1 MLFVT
6 CHRDSFSGLA
16 RSCLHLY
23 LHRRVVPSHQMAFIL
38 FKKLKKNE
46 KNEKD
51 FCFCFISICYAHTY
65 THTHTLSSVQMG
77 RQVGE
82 EFSRQTDSEKKEGR
96 DGTGLRAGRG
106 GEAKQGGR
114 EPGGFKRRAKASSR
128 ISWQSYVTRAGTIL
142 HYVLSHAHFPVGRS
156 FVFLFGRG
164 LDQKSDA

>member
-1 MLFVT
+1 
-6 CHRDSFSGLA
+6 
-16 RSCLHLY
+16 
-23 LHRRVVPSHQMAFIL
+23 
-38 FKKLKKNE
+38 
-46 KNEKD
+46 
-51 FCFCFISICYAHTY
+51 
-65 THTHTLSSVQMG
+65 MG

-114 EPGGFKRRAKASSR
+114 EGGFKRRAKASSR